1 MPRNVAAGSKR
12 EWARGSVRSRPGT
25 HAPRRITVD
34 HFLAALG
41 DVPFFALAVRMAAVA
56 VFIVI
61 GALIS
66 ERAGPFFGAMV
77 TSLPVYTGPVYLFL
91 AIDHPPE
98 FLAQVTVG
106 SLGSCAVIP
115 VFVVLYALMARA
127 GHSAL
132 PSLLVALVAWVCVAT
147 IVQLKDW
154 TLIEALVFALPIY
167 GVTILIGRSF
177 TQAVALT
184 PTGRSWRDLMLRV
197 LMVTCVVGA
206 VNAMSPFLPV
216 KVTGMLSIMPTVM
229 MSLILVLHGRI
240 GGPAT
245 AALLIHAIT
254 GMVGMLLA
262 VTLVG
267 LTIVPWGPA
276 ASLSAGLA
284 MSLSWNLTLIAI
296 RQAGRALR
304 DRRPDRRR

>member
-1 MPRNVAAGSKR
+1 M
-12 EWARGSVRSRPGT
+12 
-25 HAPRRITVD
+25 D
-34 HFLAALG
+34 DFLAALA

-56 VFIVI
+56 VFIVL

-91 AIDHPPE
+91 AIDHAPE

-115 VFVVLYALMARA
+115 VFVLLYALMARA
-127 GHSAL
+127 GHGAL
-132 PSLLVALVAWVCVAT
+132 PSVLVALTAWVSVAA

-154 TLIEALVFALPIY
+154 SLIEALVFALPIY
-167 GVTILIGRSF
+167 GVTILIGRGF
-177 TQAVALT
+177 THANALT

-206 VNAMSPFLPV
+206 VNALSPFLPV
-216 KVTGMLSIMPTVM
+216 KITGILSIMPTVM
-229 MSLILVLHGRI
+229 LSLILVLHGRI

-284 MSLSWNLTLIAI
+284 VSLSWNLSLIAI

-304 DRRPDRRR
+304 NRQPGSRR

>member
-1 MPRNVAAGSKR
+1 MPCNVAAGSKR
-12 EWARGSVRSRPGT
+12 ERARGSVNSGPAT
-25 HAPRRITVD
+25 HAPRRNKVED
-34 HFLAALG
+34 FLAALA
-41 DVPFFALAVRMAAVA
+41 DVPFFALGVRMAAVA
-56 VFIVI
+56 VFIII

-115 VFVVLYALMARA
+115 VFVLLYALMARA
-127 GHSAL
+127 GHTAL
-132 PSLLVALVAWVCVAT
+132 PSLLVAVAAWVSVAA

-154 TLIEALVFALPIY
+154 SLIEALVFALPIY

-267 LTIVPWGPA
+267 LTIVPWGPV
-276 ASLSAGLA
+276 ASLSAGLTI
-284 MSLSWNLTLIAI
+284 SVSWNLTLIAI

-304 DRRPDRRR
+304 NRPPIRQR

>member
-1 MPRNVAAGSKR
+1 M
-12 EWARGSVRSRPGT
+12 
-25 HAPRRITVD
+25 D
-34 HFLAALG
+34 DFLAALA
-41 DVPFFALAVRMAAVA
+41 DLPFFALAMRMAAVA
-56 VFIVI
+56 VFIII

-106 SLGSCAVIP
+106 SLGSCGVIP
-115 VFVVLYALMARA
+115 VFVLMYALMARA
-127 GHSAL
+127 GRGAL
-132 PSLLVALVAWVCVAT
+132 PSLLVALVAWVIVAV

-154 TLIEALVFALPIY
+154 SLIEALVFALPIY
-167 GVTILIGRSF
+167 AIAILIGRGF
-177 TQAVALT
+177 TRAVAMT
-184 PTGRSWRDLMLRV
+184 PTGRSWRDLLLRV
-197 LMVTCVVGA
+197 LLVTCVVGA
-206 VNAMSPFLPV
+206 VNAMSPLLPV
-216 KVTGMLSIMPTVM
+216 KITGILSIMPTVM

-284 MSLSWNLTLIAI
+284 TSVSWNLTLIAI
-296 RQAGRALR
+296 RQAGRAWR
-304 DRRPDRRR
+304 NRRPDRRQ

>member
-1 MPRNVAAGSKR
+1 V
-12 EWARGSVRSRPGT
+12 E
-25 HAPRRITVD
+25 
-34 HFLAALG
+34 HFLAALA
-41 DVPFFALAVRMAAVA
+41 DVPFFALGVRMAAVA

-66 ERAGPFFGAMV
+66 EWAGPFFGAMV
-77 TSLPVYTGPVYLFL
+77 ASLPVYTGPVFLFL

-98 FLAQVTVG
+98 FLAQVAIG
-106 SLGSCAVIP
+106 SLGSCGVVP
-115 VFVVLYALMARA
+115 VFVLLYALMARA
-127 GHSAL
+127 GYSAL
-132 PSLLVALVAWVCVAT
+132 PSLLVAMIAWFSIAA

-154 TLIEALVFALPIY
+154 SLIEALVFALPIY

-206 VNAMSPFLPV
+206 VNVLSPFLPV
-216 KVTGMLSIMPTVM
+216 KVTGVLSIMPTVM

-254 GMVGMLLA
+254 GMVGMLFA

-267 LTIVPWGPA
+267 RTIVPWGPA

-284 MSLSWNLTLIAI
+284 TSLTWNLTLIAI
-296 RQAGRALR
+296 RQAGRVLR

>member
-1 MPRNVAAGSKR
+1 VVA
-12 EWARGSVRSRPGT
+12 E
-25 HAPRRITVD
+25 
-34 HFLAALG
+34 FFAALA
-41 DVPFFALAVRMAAVA
+41 DLPVVALAVRMAAVA
-56 VFIVI
+56 LFII
-61 GALIS
+61 AGALIS

-115 VFVVLYALMARA
+115 IFVLVYALMART
-127 GHSAL
+127 GWSAL
-132 PSLLVALVAWVCVAT
+132 PSLLVAFSVWMAVAAG
-147 IVQLKDW
+147 VQLNDW
-154 TLIEALVFALPIY
+154 SLIEALLFALPIY
-167 GVTILIGRSF
+167 AVAILIGRGF
-177 TQAVALT
+177 THAIALT
-184 PTGRSWRDLMLRV
+184 PTGRSWRDLLLRV
-197 LMVTCVVGA
+197 LLVTCVVGA
-206 VNAMSPFLPV
+206 VNALSPFLPV
-216 KVTGMLSIMPTVM
+216 KLTGILSIMPTVM

-245 AALLIHAIT
+245 AAMLTHSIT

-284 MSLSWNLTLIAI
+284 TSLTWNLTLIAI

-304 DRRPDRRR
+304 NRRPDRRR

>member
-1 MPRNVAAGSKR
+1 MPRNIAAGSKR
-12 EWARGSVRSRPGT
+12 ERARGSVYSRPGA
-25 HAPRRITVD
+25 HAPRRSTVD
-34 HFLAALG
+34 DFLAALA
-41 DVPFFALAVRMAAVA
+41 DVPFFALGVRMAAVA
-56 VFIVI
+56 VFII
-61 GALIS
+61 ISALIS

-77 TSLPVYTGPVYLFL
+77 ASLPVYTGPVFLFL

-98 FLAQVTVG
+98 FLAQVAVG
-106 SLGSCAVIP
+106 SLGSCGVVP
-115 VFVVLYALMARA
+115 VFIILYALMARA
-127 GHSAL
+127 GHGAL
-132 PSLLVALVAWVCVAT
+132 PSLLVALVAWVSVAAL
-147 IVQLKDW
+147 VQLKDW
-154 TLIEALVFALPIY
+154 SLVEALVFALPIY
-167 GVTILIGRSF
+167 GVAILIGRSF

-216 KVTGMLSIMPTVM
+216 KITGILSIMPTVM

>member
-12 EWARGSVRSRPGT
+12 GRARGSVHNGPNAP
-25 HAPRRITVD
+25 APRRSTVD
-34 HFLAALG
+34 EFLAALA
-41 DVPFFALAVRMAAVA
+41 DVPVFALAVRMAAVA

-61 GALIS
+61 AALLS

-91 AIDHPPE
+91 ALDHPPE

-115 VFVVLYALMARA
+115 IFVMVYALMVRA
-127 GHSAL
+127 GRGAI
-132 PSLLVALVAWVCVAT
+132 PSLLSALTVWMGIAA

-154 TLIEALVFALPIY
+154 SLIEALIFALPIY
-167 GVTILIGRSF
+167 GVTILIGRNF

-184 PTGRSWRDLMLRV
+184 PTGRSWRDLLLRV
-197 LMVTCVVGA
+197 ALVTCVVGA

-216 KVTGMLSIMPTVM
+216 KITGILSIMPTVM
-229 MSLILVLHGRI
+229 MSLVLVLHGRI

-284 MSLSWNLTLIAI
+284 TSVSWNLTLIAI

-304 DRRPDRRR
+304 NRRPDRRP

>member
-1 MPRNVAAGSKR
+1 
-12 EWARGSVRSRPGT
+12 
-25 HAPRRITVD
+25 
-34 HFLAALG
+34 
-41 DVPFFALAVRMAAVA
+41 
-56 VFIVI
+56 
-61 GALIS
+61 
-66 ERAGPFFGAMV
+66 MV

-115 VFVVLYALMARA
+115 VFVLLYALMARA
-127 GHSAL
+127 GHGAL
-132 PSLLVALVAWVCVAT
+132 PSLLVALTAWVSVAA
-147 IVQLKDW
+147 IVQLKEW
-154 TLIEALVFALPIY
+154 SLIEALVFALPIY
-167 GVTILIGRSF
+167 GVTILIGRGF

-229 MSLILVLHGRI
+229 LSLILVLHGRI

-284 MSLSWNLTLIAI
+284 TSAELEPDAHRHPTGRSRVAQSPTGSPALTARLSRPRPAP
-296 RQAGRALR
+296 RFRPSCA
-304 DRRPDRRR
+304 DRRGP

>member
-1 MPRNVAAGSKR
+1 
-12 EWARGSVRSRPGT
+12 
-25 HAPRRITVD
+25 VD
-34 HFLAALG
+34 DFLAALA

-56 VFIVI
+56 VFIVV

-98 FLAQVTVG
+98 FLAAVTVG

-115 VFVVLYALMARA
+115 VFVLLYALMARA
-127 GHSAL
+127 GYGAL
-132 PSLLVALVAWVCVAT
+132 PSAVVALTAWVSVAA

-154 TLIEALVFALPIY
+154 SLIEALVFALPIY
-167 GVTILIGRSF
+167 GVTILIGRGF
-177 TQAVALT
+177 THANALT

-206 VNAMSPFLPV
+206 VNALSPFLPV
-216 KVTGMLSIMPTVM
+216 KITGILSIMPTVM
-229 MSLILVLHGRI
+229 LSLILVLHGRI

-284 MSLSWNLTLIAI
+284 VSLSWNLTLIAI

-304 DRRPDRRR
+304 NRQPRRRQ

>member
-1 MPRNVAAGSKR
+1 VVA
-12 EWARGSVRSRPGT
+12 E
-25 HAPRRITVD
+25 
-34 HFLAALG
+34 FFAALA
-41 DVPFFALAVRMAAVA
+41 DLPVVALAVRMAAVA
-56 VFIVI
+56 VFII
-61 GALIS
+61 AGALIS

-115 VFVVLYALMARA
+115 IFVLVYALMART
-127 GHSAL
+127 GWGAL
-132 PSLLVALVAWVCVAT
+132 PSLLVAFSVWMAVAAG
-147 IVQLKDW
+147 VQLNDW
-154 TLIEALVFALPIY
+154 SLIEALLFALPIY
-167 GVTILIGRSF
+167 AVAIVVGRSF
-177 TQAVALT
+177 TNAVAMT

-197 LMVTCVVGA
+197 LLVTCVVGA

-216 KVTGMLSIMPTVM
+216 KLTGILSIMPTVM

-245 AALLIHAIT
+245 AAMLTHSIA

-284 MSLSWNLTLIAI
+284 TSLSWNLTLIAI

-304 DRRPDRRR
+304 NRQPDRR

>member
-1 MPRNVAAGSKR
+1 M
-12 EWARGSVRSRPGT
+12 
-25 HAPRRITVD
+25 TVD
-34 HFLAALG
+34 HFLAALA

-61 GALIS
+61 SALIS

-77 TSLPVYTGPVYLFL
+77 TSLPVYTGPVFLFL
-91 AIDHPPE
+91 ALDHPPQ

-115 VFVVLYALMARA
+115 VFVLVYALMVRA
-127 GHSAL
+127 GYGVFPSLFSAL
-132 PSLLVALVAWVCVAT
+132 GSWVGVAAL
-147 IVQLKDW
+147 VQLKDW
-154 TLIEALVFALPIY
+154 SLIEALIFALPIY
-167 GVTILIGRSF
+167 AVTILIGRDF
-177 TQAVALT
+177 TRAVPMT
-184 PTGRSWRDLMLRV
+184 PTGRSWRDLLLRV
-197 LMVTCVVGA
+197 ALVTCVVGT
-206 VNAMSPFLPV
+206 VNALSPFLPV
-216 KVTGMLSIMPTVM
+216 KVTGLLSIMPTVM
-229 MSLILVLHGRI
+229 MSLVLVLHNRI

-245 AALLIHAIT
+245 AAMLIHAIT

-284 MSLSWNLTLIAI
+284 TSLSWNLMIIAI

-304 DRRPDRRR
+304 NRRPQR

>member
-12 EWARGSVRSRPGT
+12 ERAHGSVYNGPDA
-25 HAPRRITVD
+25 HAPRRSTVES
-34 HFLAALG
+34 FLAALA
-41 DVPFFALAVRMAAVA
+41 DVPILALAVRMAAVA

-61 GALIS
+61 SALLS

-77 TSLPVYTGPVYLFL
+77 TSLPVYTGPVFLFL
-91 AIDHPPE
+91 ALDHPPE

-115 VFVVLYALMARA
+115 VFVLVYALMVRA
-127 GHSAL
+127 GHGAI
-132 PSLLVALVAWVCVAT
+132 PSLLSALAAWVGVAGL
-147 IVQLKDW
+147 VQLKDW
-154 TLIEALVFALPIY
+154 SLIEALIFALPIY
-167 GVTILIGRSF
+167 AVTILIGRDF
-177 TQAVALT
+177 THAAAMT
-184 PTGRSWRDLMLRV
+184 PTGRSWRDLLLRV
-197 LMVTCVVGA
+197 ALVTCVVGT
-206 VNAMSPFLPV
+206 VNALSPFLPV
-216 KVTGMLSIMPTVM
+216 KVTGILSIMPTVM
-229 MSLILVLHGRI
+229 LSLVLVLHGRI

-245 AALLIHAIT
+245 AAMLIHAIT

-284 MSLSWNLTLIAI
+284 TSLSWNLMLIAI

-304 DRRPDRRR
+304 NRPSSRQR

>member
-1 MPRNVAAGSKR
+1 
-12 EWARGSVRSRPGT
+12 
-25 HAPRRITVD
+25 VD
-34 HFLAALG
+34 DFLAALA
-41 DVPFFALAVRMAAVA
+41 DVHFFALAVRMAAVA

-61 GALIS
+61 SALIS

-77 TSLPVYTGPVYLFL
+77 TSLPVYTGPLYLFL

-98 FLAQVTVG
+98 FLAQVTVS

-115 VFVVLYALMARA
+115 VFVLVYALMART
-127 GHSAL
+127 GWGAL
-132 PSLLVALVAWVCVAT
+132 PSLLVAFSVWMAVAAV
-147 IVQLKDW
+147 VQLNDW
-154 TLIEALVFALPIY
+154 SLIEALLFALPIY
-167 GVTILIGRSF
+167 GVAIVIGRSF
-177 TQAVALT
+177 THAVAMT
-184 PTGRSWRDLMLRV
+184 PTGRSWRDLLLRG
-197 LMVTCVVGA
+197 LLVTCVVGA

-216 KVTGMLSIMPTVM
+216 KLTGILSIMPTVM

-245 AALLIHAIT
+245 AAMLTHSIT

-284 MSLSWNLTLIAI
+284 TSVSWNLTLIAI

-304 DRRPDRRR
+304 NRQPDRRR

>member
-1 MPRNVAAGSKR
+1 
-12 EWARGSVRSRPGT
+12 
-25 HAPRRITVD
+25 
-34 HFLAALG
+34 LAEVLAILA
-41 DVPFFALAVRMAAVA
+41 DLPFAALAVRMAAVA
-56 VFIVI
+56 VFIII

-77 TSLPVYTGPVYLFL
+77 TSLPVYTGPLYLFM

-115 VFVVLYALMARA
+115 VFVIVYALMART
-127 GHSAL
+127 GWGAL
-132 PSLLVALVAWVCVAT
+132 PSILVAFTVWMAIAAG
-147 IVQLKDW
+147 VQMNDW
-154 TLIEALVFALPIY
+154 SLIEALLFALPIY
-167 GVTILIGRSF
+167 AISILVGRNF
-177 TQAVALT
+177 TQAVALK
-184 PTGRSWRDLMLRV
+184 PTGRSWRDLLLRV
-197 LMVTCVVGA
+197 LLVTCVVGA
-206 VNAMSPFLPV
+206 VNAMSPFMPV
-216 KVTGMLSIMPTVM
+216 KLTGILSIMPTVM

-245 AALLIHAIT
+245 AALLTHSIT

-267 LTIVPWGPA
+267 LTIVPWGAA

-284 MSLSWNLTLIAI
+284 TSVTWNLTLIAA
-296 RQAGRALR
+296 RHGYAVFNRRAPH
-304 DRRPDRRR
+304 DRRADRER

>member
-1 MPRNVAAGSKR
+1 M
-12 EWARGSVRSRPGT
+12 
-25 HAPRRITVD
+25 D
-34 HFLAALG
+34 DFLAALT
-41 DVPFFALAVRMAAVA
+41 DLPFFALAVRMAAVA

-106 SLGSCAVIP
+106 SLGSCGVIP
-115 VFVVLYALMARA
+115 VFVLMYALMARA
-127 GHSAL
+127 EYRAL
-132 PSLLVALVAWVCVAT
+132 PSLLVALIAWVSVAA

-154 TLIEALVFALPIY
+154 SLIEALVFALPIY
-167 GVTILIGRSF
+167 GVTILIGRGF
-177 TQAVALT
+177 THASALT
-184 PTGRSWRDLMLRV
+184 PTGRSWRDLMARV

-216 KVTGMLSIMPTVM
+216 KVTGVLSIMPTVM

-245 AALLIHAIT
+245 AAMLIHAIT
-254 GMVGMLLA
+254 GMVGMLFA

-267 LTIVPWGPA
+267 LTIVPWGPV

-284 MSLSWNLTLIAI
+284 VSVSWNLTLIAI

-304 DRRPDRRR
+304 NRQPNRRR

>member
-1 MPRNVAAGSKR
+1 M
-12 EWARGSVRSRPGT
+12 
-25 HAPRRITVD
+25 D
-34 HFLAALG
+34 DFLAALA

-56 VFIVI
+56 VFIVL

-115 VFVVLYALMARA
+115 VFVLLYALMARA
-127 GHSAL
+127 GHGAL
-132 PSLLVALVAWVCVAT
+132 PSVLVALTAWVSVAA

-154 TLIEALVFALPIY
+154 SLIEALVFALPIY
-167 GVTILIGRSF
+167 GVTILIGRGF
-177 TQAVALT
+177 THANALT

-206 VNAMSPFLPV
+206 VNALSPFLPV
-216 KVTGMLSIMPTVM
+216 KITGILSIMPTVM
-229 MSLILVLHGRI
+229 LSLILVLHGRI

-284 MSLSWNLTLIAI
+284 VSLSWNLTLIAI

-304 DRRPDRRR
+304 NRQPRRRR

>member
-1 MPRNVAAGSKR
+1 MLRNVAAGRKR
-12 EWARGSVRSRPGT
+12 ERARGSVHSGPGT
-25 HAPRRITVD
+25 PVPRRSTVD
-34 HFLAALG
+34 DFLAALA

-56 VFIVI
+56 VFIVA

-115 VFVVLYALMARA
+115 VFVLLYALMARA
-127 GHSAL
+127 GHGAL
-132 PSLLVALVAWVCVAT
+132 PSVLVALTAWVSVAA

-154 TLIEALVFALPIY
+154 SLIEALVFALPIY
-167 GVTILIGRSF
+167 GVTILIGRGF
-177 TQAVALT
+177 THANALT

-216 KVTGMLSIMPTVM
+216 KITGILSIMPTVM
-229 MSLILVLHGRI
+229 LSLILVLHGRI

-284 MSLSWNLTLIAI
+284 VSLSWNLSLIAI

-304 DRRPDRRR
+304 NRQPGRRR

>member
-12 EWARGSVRSRPGT
+12 ERARGSVHSRPGA
-25 HAPRRITVD
+25 HAPRRSTVD
-34 HFLAALG
+34 DFLAALA

-56 VFIVI
+56 IFIVI
-61 GALIS
+61 SALLS

-91 AIDHPPE
+91 TLDHPPV

-115 VFVVLYALMARA
+115 IFVLVYALMVRA
-127 GHSAL
+127 GRGAI
-132 PSLLVALVAWVCVAT
+132 PSLLSALAAWVGVAA

-154 TLIEALVFALPIY
+154 SLIEALIFALPIY
-167 GVTILIGRSF
+167 AVTILIGRDF
-177 TQAVALT
+177 TRAVAMT
-184 PTGRSWRDLMLRV
+184 PTGRSWRDLLLRV
-197 LMVTCVVGA
+197 ALVTCVVGT
-206 VNAMSPFLPV
+206 VNALSPFLPI
-216 KVTGMLSIMPTVM
+216 KVTGLLSIMPTVM
-229 MSLILVLHGRI
+229 MSLVLVLHGRI

-267 LTIVPWGPA
+267 LTIVPWGPT

-284 MSLSWNLTLIAI
+284 TSVSWNLMLIAI

-304 DRRPDRRR
+304 NRHPDRQR

>member
-1 MPRNVAAGSKR
+1 V
-12 EWARGSVRSRPGT
+12 E
-25 HAPRRITVD
+25 
-34 HFLAALG
+34 HFLAALA
-41 DVPFFALAVRMAAVA
+41 DVPFFALGVRMAAVA

-77 TSLPVYTGPVYLFL
+77 ASLPVYTGPVFLFL

-98 FLAQVTVG
+98 FLAQVAIG
-106 SLGSCAVIP
+106 SLGSCGVVP
-115 VFVVLYALMARA
+115 VFVLLYALMARA
-127 GHSAL
+127 GYSAL
-132 PSLLVALVAWVCVAT
+132 PSLLVAMIAWFSIAA

-154 TLIEALVFALPIY
+154 SLIEALVFALPIY

-206 VNAMSPFLPV
+206 VNVLSPFLPV
-216 KVTGMLSIMPTVM
+216 KVTGVLSIMPTVM

-254 GMVGMLLA
+254 GMVGMLFA

-267 LTIVPWGPA
+267 RTIVPWGPA

-284 MSLSWNLTLIAI
+284 TSLTWNLTLIAI
-296 RQAGRALR
+296 RQAGRVLR